1 MMMKRSL
8 FLLIAICYLPIAL
21 FAQTSQTGSDYV
33 ARRVQIQLLDAP
45 QKVQNA
51 SVFVSGNPG
60 PATYYYWIVTNG
72 LIGASSPAGPFQIVN
87 APNTLSVSNFNQ
99 ISWNNAL
106 GAVSFDVLRTSNP
119 SPPSGAC
126 NCAVATAVAGSS
138 TSDQANAL
146 NAYTVNTFDPSTVLW
161 AITNESVSAGVS
173 QITFRAGGFAKFSLA
188 SNGGAVTLAT
198 PLTCAAHQFFTALS
212 GGGVFTCTQPASADL
227 SDVANLVT
235 LTATQT
241 LTNKTI
247 GAGGLAGLTT
257 SKQIFTAG
265 GTFTIPAG
273 VTALKVTVVA
283 GGGAGGGATA
293 SGNGSGGGSGGIG
306 IKWLSGLTPGNTLT
320 VTVGGGGTGV
330 SAASGNAGGAS
341 SVASGTQTITTISAN
356 GGSIGLLGASAL
368 AGSSVP
374 AAAGTGG
381 DINIGGNPGM
391 YASGATVGGPGA
403 ASPYGGGGGS
413 GNSGLGGA
421 ASGFGGGG
429 GGAGSAGNAA
439 GGAGSGGIV
448 IFEWTN

>member
-8 FLLIAICYLPIAL
+8 ILLIAICCLPIAL

-45 QKVQNA
+45 QKVQTA

-72 LIGASSPAGPFQIVN
+72 LAGASSPAGPFQIGN

-99 ISWNNAL
+99 ISWNSAL
-106 GAVSFDVLRTSNP
+106 GAVSFDVLRTSTP
-119 SPPSGAC
+119 APPFGAC

-138 TSDQANAL
+138 TSDQSNTL

-173 QITFRAGGFAKFSLA
+173 QITFRAGGFAKFSLV

-227 SDVANLVT
+227 SDVASLVT
-235 LTATQT
+235 LTATQSV
-241 LTNKTI
+241 TNKSI
-247 GAGGLAGLTT
+247 GAGGLGGLTLNIQKFT
-257 SKQIFTAG
+257 SS
-265 GTFTIPAG
+265 GTFTIPPG
-273 VTALKVTVVA
+273 VTSVEVWVV
-283 GGGAGGGATA
+283 GGGGGGGGATA
-293 SGNGSGGGSGGIG
+293 SGNGSGAGSAGIG
-306 IKWLSGLTPGNTLT
+306 IKVLSGLTPGNTLT
-320 VTVGGGGTGV
+320 VTVGTGGTGV
-330 SAASGNAGGAS
+330 SAANGNAGGAS
-341 SVASGTQTITTISAN
+341 SVSSGTQTITTISAN
-356 GGSIGLLGASAL
+356 GGAIGLIGAGAL

-391 YASGATVGGPGA
+391 YAAGATVGGPGA
-403 ASPYGGGGGS
+403 SSMFGGGGGS
-413 GNSGLGGA
+413 GNSGVGGA
-421 ASGFGGGG
+421 ATGFGAGG

-439 GGAGSGGIV
+439 GGPGSGGIV
-448 IFEWTN
+448 IFQWTN